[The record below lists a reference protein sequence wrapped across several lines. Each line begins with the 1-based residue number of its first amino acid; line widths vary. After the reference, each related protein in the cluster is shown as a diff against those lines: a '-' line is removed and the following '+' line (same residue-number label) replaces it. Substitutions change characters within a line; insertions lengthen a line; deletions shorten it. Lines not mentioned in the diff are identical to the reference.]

1 MIIKRDHV
9 RTAGKGRLL
18 EAPDDDRTWSRS
30 LWLELESTIEMENS
44 AWNGARAAVPT
55 AQPPPATAR
64 LEKRDMH
71 AHACCTSSIL

>member
-1 MIIKRDHV
+1 MVIKRDHV

-44 AWNGARAAVPT
+44 AWNGARGRQYQLPNNRR
-55 AQPPPATAR
+55 R
-64 LEKRDMH
+64 LRLD
-71 AHACCTSSIL
+71 